1 MKKLIELSSKNA
13 ESPEKLL
20 RALLMTQISKDD
32 YSDPLDFEVFCICV
46 IGFSS
51 I

>member
-13 ESPEKLL
+13 ESEKLL